1 VVAKINSLT
10 IGNISGGTF
19 IFGNVNQVC
28 PVTSTESNSQT
39 GLGSNASP
47 NSSSVTGSQN
57 TSSQQSPSSI
67 PTQTPTLGS
76 GNTNTL

>member
-1 VVAKINSLT
+1 MVAKINSLT

-39 GLGSNASP
+39 GSGSNSRSNATPVS
-47 NSSSVTGSQN
+47 GSQN
-57 TSSQQSPSSI
+57 SSPPIPPSS
-67 PTQTPTLGS
+67 PTTPTPNSES
-76 GNTNTL
+76 GNTL